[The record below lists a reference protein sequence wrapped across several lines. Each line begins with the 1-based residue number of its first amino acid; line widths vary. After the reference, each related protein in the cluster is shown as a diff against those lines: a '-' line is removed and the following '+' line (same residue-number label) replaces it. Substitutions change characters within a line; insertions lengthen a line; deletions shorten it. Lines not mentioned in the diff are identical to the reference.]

1 MDKPVL
7 DLGLQGREDFYA
19 LIGSVSLRLIERNVD
34 AITVANFLREILET
48 GEEALDTQQVI
59 AIARNYVDFTK

>member
-19 LIGSVSLRLIERNVD
+19 IIGRVSLRLIERNVD
-34 AITVANFLREILET
+34 AITVANFLREILVT
-48 GEEALDTQQVI
+48 GGEALDTQQVL
-59 AIARNYVDFTK
+59 AIARNYVDFTN